1 MTNTKILLKA
11 LLGATA
17 LTVFTTG
24 TAQAQNNFTPADTT
38 VSNTFT
44 LDYNVGGVPQPQITP
59 PAPTDFV
66 VDRLIDLTVADE
78 FNATTV
84 PDASDVEVVFSVT
97 NNGNDEQGYALFFEE
112 DPANP
117 FDTETPASALPEL
130 AYYIDTTGTA
140 AYDDTI
146 ATTAYNELDPPELM
160 PDEVLW
166 VVVTQDIAADAV
178 DGETSDVVLLAQT
191 LVPNTPAD
199 DTANYIETSDSSNVI
214 GTVQNVLIDE
224 AGDDST
230 DAANDGA
237 HSATASYIIASA
249 DVAGTKTV
257 STITDVLG
265 SPNCALIPGPV
276 PRDGGFNTP
285 GACVEYVIEVTN
297 DGSAPATDIEVG
309 DLLPPYLTYI
319 AADVSD
325 LGTGFT
331 LTEPSNADCSV
342 VPNPCQVTVT
352 GGVLAAGDT
361 TQTSGRLIIRA
372 LIQ

>member
-59 PAPTDFV
+59 PAPTDFK
-66 VDRLIDLTVADE
+66 VDRLIDLVVADE
-78 FNATTV
+78 FDATTV

-97 NNGNDEQGYALFFEE
+97 NNGNDEQGYALSFTE

-117 FDTETPASALPEL
+117 FDTETPVSALPEL

-146 ATTAYNELDPPELM
+146 ATTAYVPGNPPELM

-166 VVVTQDIAADAV
+166 VVVTQDIAVDAADIEEA
-178 DGETSDVVLLAQT
+178 DIILLAQT
-191 LVPNTPAD
+191 LEPGTTNVID
-199 DTANYIETSDSSNVI
+199 TSDSSNVL
-214 GTVQNVLIDE
+214 GTTENVLADA

-230 DAANDGA
+230 DDPTDGA

-257 STITDVLG
+257 STYTDVVG
-265 SPNCALIPGPV
+265 SPDCATIPGPA
-276 PRDGGFNTP
+276 PAGGFNTP

-297 DGSAPATDIEVG
+297 DGSAPAMDIEVG
-309 DLLPPYLTYI
+309 DLLPPYLTYV
-319 AADVSD
+319 AADVSG

-331 LTEPSNADCSV
+331 LTEPTNTDCSTL
-342 VPNPCQVTVT
+342 PTNPCQVTVT

-361 TQTSGRLIIRA
+361 TQTSGQLIIRA

>member
-84 PDASDVEVVFSVT
+84 PDASDVEVVFTVT
-97 NNGNDEQGYALFFEE
+97 NNGNDEQGYALSFEE

-146 ATTAYNELDPPELM
+146 ATTAYDSTNPPELM

-166 VVVTQDIAADAV
+166 VVVTQDIAADAA

-191 LVPNTPAD
+191 LVPNTSAD
-199 DTANYIETSDSSNVI
+199 DTDNFITSSDSSNDLA
-214 GTVQNVLIDE
+214 TVENVLVDE
-224 AGDDST
+224 GGDD
-230 DAANDGA
+230 DAPNDGA

-257 STITDVLG
+257 STYTDDVD
-265 SPNCALIPGPV
+265 SADCATIPGPA
-276 PRDGGFNTP
+276 PAGGFNTP

-309 DLLPPYLTYI
+309 DLLPPYLTYA

-352 GGVLAAGDT
+352 GGVLAAGNT
-361 TQTSGRLIIRA
+361 TQTSGRLTIRA

>member
-84 PDASDVEVVFSVT
+84 PDASDVEVVFTVT
-97 NNGNDEQGYALFFEE
+97 NNGNDEQGYALSFAE

-117 FDTETPASALPEL
+117 FDTETPVSALPEL

-146 ATTAYNELDPPELM
+146 ATTAYDSTNPPELM

-166 VVVTQDIAADAV
+166 VVVTQDIAPDAV
-178 DGETSDVVLLAQT
+178 DGETADVVLLAQT
-191 LVPNTPAD
+191 LVPGTT
-199 DTANYIETSDSSNVI
+199 TAITTSDSSNVI
-214 GTVQNVLIDE
+214 GTVENVLIDE

-230 DAANDGA
+230 DDPTDGA

-265 SPNCALIPGPV
+265 SPNCALIPGPS
-276 PRDGGFNTP
+276 PREGGFNTP

-352 GGVLAAGDT
+352 GGVLAAGNT
-361 TQTSGRLIIRA
+361 TQTLSLIHI
-372 LIQ
+372 

>member
-1 MTNTKILLKA
+1 MTNTKTLLKA

-66 VDRLIDLTVADE
+66 VDRLIDLVVADE
-78 FNATTV
+78 FDATTV
-84 PDASDVEVVFSVT
+84 PDASDVEVVFTVT
-97 NNGNDEQGYALFFEE
+97 NNGNDEQGYALSFAE

-117 FDTETPASALPEL
+117 FDTETPVSALPEL

-146 ATTAYNELDPPELM
+146 ATTAYDSTNPPELM

-178 DGETSDVVLLAQT
+178 DGETSDVVLLART
-191 LVPNTPAD
+191 LVPNTSAD
-199 DTANYIETSDSSNVI
+199 DTDNFITSSDSSNVTA
-214 GTVQNVLIDE
+214 TVQNVLIDQG
-224 AGDDST
+224 GDD
-230 DAANDGA
+230 DAPNDGA
-237 HSATASYIIASA
+237 HSATASYIISGA

-257 STITDVLG
+257 STYTDERN
-265 SPNCALIPGPV
+265 SPDCGTFPGTPV
-276 PRDGGFNTP
+276 GGFNTP

-331 LTEPSNADCSV
+331 LTEPPSNADCSV

-352 GGVLAAGDT
+352 GGVLAAGNT
-361 TQTSGRLIIRA
+361 TQTSGQLIIRA

>member
-66 VDRLIDLTVADE
+66 VDRLIDLVVADE
-78 FNATTV
+78 FDATTV
-84 PDASDVEVVFSVT
+84 PDASDVEVVFTVT
-97 NNGNDEQGYALFFEE
+97 NNGNDEQGYALSFAE

-117 FDTETPASALPEL
+117 FDTETPVSALPEL

-146 ATTAYNELDPPELM
+146 ATTAYDSNNPPELM

-166 VVVTQDIAADAV
+166 VVVTQDIAADAA

-191 LVPNTPAD
+191 LVPNTPD
-199 DTANYIETSDSSNVI
+199 LPANRIETSDGSNVL
-214 GTVQNVLIDE
+214 GTVENVLIDE

-237 HSATASYIIASA
+237 HSATASYIISGA

-257 STITDVLG
+257 STYTDDVN
-265 SPNCALIPGPV
+265 SPDCATFPGTPA
-276 PRDGGFNTP
+276 GGFNTP

-297 DGSAPATDIEVG
+297 DGSASATDIEVG
-309 DLLPPYLTYI
+309 DLLPPHLTYV
-319 AADVSD
+319 AASVDG
-325 LGTGFT
+325 LGAGTT
-331 LTEPSNADCSV
+331 LTEPTNTDCSV

-361 TQTSGRLIIRA
+361 TQTSGRLTIRA
-372 LIQ
+372 YIQ

>member
-59 PAPTDFV
+59 PAPTDFK

-84 PDASDVEVVFSVT
+84 PNASDVEVVFSVT
-97 NNGNDEQGYALFFEE
+97 NNGNDEQGYALSLAE

-146 ATTAYNELDPPELM
+146 ATTAYDSTNPPELM

-166 VVVTQDIAADAV
+166 VVVTQDIAVDAL
-178 DGETSDVVLLAQT
+178 DGETADVVLLAQT
-191 LVPNTPAD
+191 LVPGTT
-199 DTANYIETSDSSNVI
+199 TAITTSDGSNVL
-214 GTVQNVLIDE
+214 GTVENVLIDA
-224 AGDDST
+224 AGDDSSDDPT
-230 DAANDGA
+230 DGA
-237 HSATASYIIASA
+237 HSATASYIISGA

-257 STITDVLG
+257 STYSDVVG
-265 SPNCALIPGPV
+265 ATNCGTFTVAGP
-276 PRDGGFNTP
+276 GGFNIP

-297 DGSAPATDIEVG
+297 DGSAQATDIEVG
-309 DLLPPYLTYI
+309 DLLPPHLTYV
-319 AADVSD
+319 AASVDG
-325 LGTGFT
+325 LGAGTT
-331 LTEPSNADCSV
+331 LTEPTNTDCSV
-342 VPNPCQVTVT
+342 TPNPCTVTVT
-352 GGVLAAGDT
+352 GGVLAPGDT
-361 TQTSGRLIIRA
+361 TQTSGTLTIHA

>member
-84 PDASDVEVVFSVT
+84 PDASDVEVVFTVT
-97 NNGNDEQGYALFFEE
+97 NNGNDEQGYALSFTE

-117 FDTETPASALPEL
+117 FDTETPVSALPEL

-146 ATTAYNELDPPELM
+146 ATTAYDSNNPPELM

-191 LVPNTPAD
+191 LVPNMPAT
-199 DTANYIETSDSSNVI
+199 DTANFITSSDSSNDLA
-214 GTVQNVLIDE
+214 TVENVLIDE
-224 AGDDST
+224 GGDD
-230 DAANDGA
+230 DAPNDGA

-265 SPNCALIPGPV
+265 SPNCALIPGPF

-331 LTEPSNADCSV
+331 LTEPPSNADCSV

-352 GGVLAAGDT
+352 GGVLAAGNT
-361 TQTSGRLIIRA
+361 TQTSGQLIIRA

>member
-1 MTNTKILLKA
+1 MGVLSYPQTEDQSQSW
-11 LLGATA
+11 GAIGYIATG
-17 LTVFTTG
+17 TVFTTG

-59 PAPTDFV
+59 PAPTDFK
-66 VDRLIDLTVADE
+66 VDRLIDLTVAEE

-84 PDASDVEVVFSVT
+84 PNASDVEVVFTVT
-97 NNGNDEQGYALFFEE
+97 NNGNDEQGYALSFTE

-117 FDTETPASALPEL
+117 FDTETPVSALPEL

-146 ATTAYNELDPPELM
+146 ATTAYDPTNPNPPELM

-191 LVPNTPAD
+191 LVPNMPAQL
-199 DTANYIETSDSSNVI
+199 ANYIETSDGSNDL
-214 GTVQNVLIDE
+214 GTVQNVLID
-224 AGDDST
+224 ADGDDST
-230 DAANDGA
+230 DDPTDGA

-265 SPNCALIPGPV
+265 SPNCALIPGPF

-285 GACVEYVIEVTN
+285 GACVEL
-297 DGSAPATDIEVG
+297 S
-309 DLLPPYLTYI
+309 
-319 AADVSD
+319 
-325 LGTGFT
+325 
-331 LTEPSNADCSV
+331 
-342 VPNPCQVTVT
+342 
-352 GGVLAAGDT
+352 
-361 TQTSGRLIIRA
+361 LIHI
-372 LIQ
+372 

>member
-59 PAPTDFV
+59 PAPTDFK

-84 PDASDVEVVFSVT
+84 PDASDVEVVFTVT
-97 NNGNDEQGYALFFEE
+97 NNGNDEQGYLLSFAE

-117 FDTETPASALPEL
+117 FDTETPVSALPEL

-146 ATTAYNELDPPELM
+146 ATTAYDFNNPPELM

-191 LVPNTPAD
+191 VVPNTITP
-199 DTANYIETSDSSNVI
+199 IETSDGSNVL
-214 GTVQNVLIDE
+214 GTVENVLIDE

-249 DVAGTKTV
+249 DVEGTKTV
-257 STITDVLG
+257 STYTDVVD
-265 SPNCALIPGPV
+265 SADCATIPGPT
-276 PRDGGFNTP
+276 PAGGFNTP

-309 DLLPPYLTYI
+309 DLLPPHLTYV
-319 AADVSD
+319 AASVDG
-325 LGTGFT
+325 LGAGTT
-331 LTEPSNADCSV
+331 LTEPTNTDCSV

-352 GGVLAAGDT
+352 GGVLAAGNT
-361 TQTSGRLIIRA
+361 TQTSGRLTIRA
-372 LIQ
+372 FIQ